1 LTTLWRISK
10 HSDLGGIGGEKAD
23 ARWHT
28 VAVGKRI
35 VYLAEH
41 PAVALIESLVNLSGI
56 PEAFPRN
63 FQLLKIEA
71 DLGVE
76 IEESSNGLPTD
87 WQNNQSLTRRLGDE
101 WLKERRTALLRI
113 PSVPSPQSFNYV
125 LNPLHPDAQ
134 KVRIIESTWLPY
146 DERLFKIKGKRS

>member
-1 LTTLWRISK
+1 MTTLWRISK

-28 VAVGKRI
+28 AAVGKRI

-76 IEESSNGLPTD
+76 IEESANGLPTD
-87 WQNNQSLTRRLGDE
+87 WRNNLSLTRRLGDE

-146 DERLFKIKGKRS
+146 DERLFKTKK